1 MSKDWLFRDDTSLCN
16 VRVAGVLLRNG
27 KLLLQRDKNGTEYAL
42 PGGHVQIGE
51 ETQNA
56 LKREFREE
64 MGIDIDID
72 RLLWTEE
79 CFWQWGQR
87 QAHTFTFYYLI
98 HGDLPDAGNLV
109 PHLDNEQVLC
119 EYLLPEALHT
129 VTVYPAFLKNEI
141 FLLNTVPKHF
151 VTYD

>member
-16 VRVAGVLLRNG
+16 VRIAGVLLRDG
-27 KLLLQRDKNGTEYAL
+27 RILLQRDKNGSEYAL

-51 ETQNA
+51 ETQDA

-64 MGIDIDID
+64 MGIDIHID
-72 RLLWTEE
+72 RPLWTEE

-98 HGDLPDAGNLV
+98 SGNLPDTGKPV
-109 PHLDNEQVLC
+109 PHLDNAQVLC
-119 EYLLPEALHT
+119 EYLPLENLHA
-129 VTVYPAFLKNEI
+129 VIVYPTFLKKEI
-141 FLLNTVPKHF
+141 SQLSNAPKHF